1 MAIFWAVKSSLKKE
15 LHIAWRYATR
25 LRLFYPPPKAGTGG
39 GDGKKENDEEAEA
52 AATTD
57 HTDEQMKEKKE
68 QFEKAKEDT
77 WGNHRRDPSNEATYG
92 YFVD

>member
-1 MAIFWAVKSSLKKE
+1 MTVRDE
-15 LHIAWRYATR
+15 ATVV
-25 LRLFYPPPKAGTGG
+25 LPPPKAGTGD
-39 GDGKKENDEEAEA
+39 GDGKKDNDEEAEA

-77 WGNHRRDPSNEATYG
+77 
-92 YFVD
+92 

>member
-1 MAIFWAVKSSLKKE
+1 MAIFWTVKSSLKKE
-15 LHIAWRYATR
+15 RHKAWRHATR
-25 LRLFYPPPKAGTGG
+25 LRLIYLPLKRALAAVTGE
-39 GDGKKENDEEAEA
+39 KENDEEAEA
-52 AATTD
+52 PATMD